1 MLHDRIEKS
10 AVLHASLER
19 VWRAVG
25 DSAQFGTWFG
35 MDIDQ
40 PFVEGATVMAV
51 MTATAVDEEIA
62 AQQKPHA
69 GANCPLRSSR
79 LTRRNAWLSAGIR
92 CRIPNSPM

>member
-1 MLHDRIEKS
+1 MSDRIEKS

-19 VWRAVG
+19 VWQAVG

-51 MTATAVDEEIA
+51 MTATAVDDEIA

-69 GANCPLRSSR
+69 GA
-79 LTRRNAWLSAGIR
+79 TLSA
-92 CRIPNSPM
+92 